1 MEDGHQIDREA
12 RNYDKNSKVIGSL
25 YIQEL
30 EMMPLIQYTNID
42 YEENTQQFMSPQS
55 SKTSLEENLLLEI
68 KKYDDSQ
75 LIDLSSDTQIGVKY
89 LVTTLRAD
97 DP

>member
-1 MEDGHQIDREA
+1 
-12 RNYDKNSKVIGSL
+12 
-25 YIQEL
+25 
-30 EMMPLIQYTNID
+30 
-42 YEENTQQFMSPQS
+42 MSPQS
-55 SKTSLEENLLLEI
+55 SKTSLEDNLLLEI
-68 KKYDDSQ
+68 KKYDDEQ

>member
-42 YEENTQQFMSPQS
+42 YEDNTQ
-55 SKTSLEENLLLEI
+55 
-68 KKYDDSQ
+68 
-75 LIDLSSDTQIGVKY
+75 
-89 LVTTLRAD
+89 
-97 DP
+97 